1 MQNVILQ
8 PIEVGGQTFKNRIMF
23 PPLTTGYEKNGMISE
38 QDMGFYTR
46 LAKGGVGYIV
56 MGDVAPINSF
66 SPTPKLFD
74 DSQIPAFKA
83 LADSVHAYGTKLG
96 VQIFHPEYDVDAIN
110 SLFMQKKFDEM
121 RQRLH
126 HDMMFFTDEASEEM
140 LMSIIDK
147 MCACAVRAQ
156 KAGVDVIQIHG
167 DRLNGCLCSTRMN
180 HRTDKFGGS
189 LENRVRFA
197 RMLTRAIRKAVPD
210 MVIDYKLSIV
220 TPQRGKGGIDEA
232 DAVQFAQWLVEDGVD
247 MIQVAQANHTGNM
260 GDTIP
265 PMGAMPYN
273 WTLPVAERVKALV
286 SVPVATVGRVVSVEA
301 GEKILEDGAADI
313 VAYGRSLMCDPDIA
327 LKAATGEPIREC
339 LNCNKGCVDA
349 IQNRKYISCVLNAE
363 NGDEATIAIK
373 PGEGDKK
380 IAVVGG
386 GIAGLEAARVAAK
399 RGYDVTVYEASDHL
413 GGQIVLAAAPPR
425 KDEIM
430 RSVEY
435 YEKILPGL
443 GVKVE
448 LNHAAT
454 AEDLNAAD
462 AAIVA
467 VGAHDVVIPVPGADS
482 EKVVSSWDVL
492 AGKVELSGRVA
503 VIGGGLVGTE
513 TAEYL
518 LQRGCEVAIVEML
531 DKIAAGE
538 SETILPLI
546 MSDFAEHNVEQH
558 VKTRLTAITDEGV
571 EAIRTTEDGAE
582 EPVKIACDYVV
593 MAVGSKANA
602 FDLEGVTVPVTCVGD
617 CSGERTADIAS
628 AIRTA
633 YHAANEL

>member
-1 MQNVILQ
+1 
-8 PIEVGGQTFKNRIMF
+8 
-23 PPLTTGYEKNGMISE
+23 
-38 QDMGFYTR
+38 
-46 LAKGGVGYIV
+46 
-56 MGDVAPINSF
+56 
-66 SPTPKLFD
+66 
-74 DSQIPAFKA
+74 
-83 LADSVHAYGTKLG
+83 
-96 VQIFHPEYDVDAIN
+96 
-110 SLFMQKKFDEM
+110 
-121 RQRLH
+121 
-126 HDMMFFTDEASEEM
+126 
-140 LMSIIDK
+140 
-147 MCACAVRAQ
+147 
-156 KAGVDVIQIHG
+156 
-167 DRLNGCLCSTRMN
+167 
-180 HRTDKFGGS
+180 
-189 LENRVRFA
+189 
-197 RMLTRAIRKAVPD
+197 
-210 MVIDYKLSIV
+210 
-220 TPQRGKGGIDEA
+220 
-232 DAVQFAQWLVEDGVD
+232 
-247 MIQVAQANHTGNM
+247 
-260 GDTIP
+260 
-265 PMGAMPYN
+265 MGAMPYN

-301 GEKILEDGAADI
+301 GEKILEDGSADI
-313 VAYGRSLMCDPDIA
+313 IAYGRSLMCDPDIA

-380 IAVVGG
+380 VAVVGG

-448 LNHAAT
+448 LNHAANPT
-454 AEDLNAAD
+454 DLNAAD

-482 EKVVSSWDVL
+482 DKVVSSWDVL

-518 LQRGCEVAIVEML
+518 LQHGCEVAIVEML

-571 EAIRTTEDGAE
+571 EAVRTTEDGAE

-602 FDLEGVTVPVTCVGD
+602 FDLDGVTVPVTCVGD